1 MSGKT
6 SIGWTNAVWNFTIG
20 CTRVTH
26 GCDNCYAFALH
37 DRRHAIYQA
46 NAGCWSPDG
55 KPMPAQ
61 YAQPFS
67 TLQVLPERLEWPLH
81 QKKPLRIFVNSMSD
95 LFHSQIAEEH
105 ILQAFEV
112 MNRADWHIFQIL
124 TKRPGRLRKL
134 ADKLPWSRNIGIGV
148 SIERDELTPRADALR
163 PIPAGFRFLSLE
175 PLLGPLPSLDLTNI
189 DWVITGGESGPG
201 ARPCDPDW
209 VRAIRDMCQQHQ
221 VAFFHKQWGGRT
233 PKSGGRLLDGR
244 TWDEFPQLQE
254 VA

>member
-6 SIGWTNAVWNFTIG
+6 SIGWTDAVWNFTIG

-26 GCDNCYAFALH
+26 GCDHCYAFALH
-37 DRRHAIYQA
+37 DRRHAIYEA
-46 NAGCWSPDG
+46 NAGCWSPGG

-95 LFHSQIAEEH
+95 VFHSQIAEEH
-105 ILQAFEV
+105 ILAAFEV
-112 MNRADWHIFQIL
+112 MNRAHWHTFQIL

-134 ADKLPWSRNIGIGV
+134 AGRLPWARNIGIGV
-148 SIERDELTPRADALR
+148 SIESDELTPRADALR
-163 PIPAGFRFLSLE
+163 SIPAGFRFLSLE

-189 DWVITGGESGPG
+189 DWVIT
-201 ARPCDPDW
+201 
-209 VRAIRDMCQQHQ
+209 
-221 VAFFHKQWGGRT
+221 
-233 PKSGGRLLDGR
+233 
-244 TWDEFPQLQE
+244 
-254 VA
+254 